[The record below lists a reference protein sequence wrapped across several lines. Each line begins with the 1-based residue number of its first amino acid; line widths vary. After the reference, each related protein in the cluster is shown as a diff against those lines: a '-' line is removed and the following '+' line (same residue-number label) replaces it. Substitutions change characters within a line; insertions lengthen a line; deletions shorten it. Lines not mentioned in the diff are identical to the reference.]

1 MIRFHGNTSVWPIIK
16 EHIKKSKKSQ
26 QIFAAVAYVGSDAA
40 RIMPLRRGDVL
51 VCNASDAAIKQGA
64 TSVKALKV
72 FLDRG
77 VKVFNEPRLH
87 GKVVIFPKRT
97 FVGSANVSSRSKD
110 FLFEAVVE
118 TTDPTVVGSSQLFV
132 ERHAQAISRLHHDEI
147 KRMLRIPV
155 KRPEP
160 PPPPPPLPLLQI
172 PKQVPLLKV
181 LPVKFNHYSYAVENQ
196 ISEQR
201 KSIRADFFD
210 GGNRADIQ
218 GEEWGSDWWSVF
230 QPDMWYIGITE
241 SGRIYKPSRVI
252 KLSKVTKT
260 LGIVWL
266 ALPKEGKNFVKNPA
280 LLSRLGIDHE
290 NFDHLVLKHEQTKPL
305 LKLFRET

>member
-1 MIRFHGNTSVWPIIK
+1 MIRFHGDISVWPTIK
-16 EHIKKSKKSQ
+16 EHIKKSRKTQ
-26 QIFAAVAYVGSDAA
+26 QVFAAIAYVGIDATK
-40 RIMPLRRGDVL
+40 IMPLRRGDVL
-51 VCNASDAAIKQGA
+51 VCNASDAAIRQGS
-64 TSVKALKV
+64 TSAKALKV

-77 VKVFNEPRLH
+77 VKIFNEPRLH
-87 GKVVIFPKRT
+87 GKVVVFPKRA

-110 FLFEAVVE
+110 SLFEAVVE
-118 TTDPTVVGSSQLFV
+118 TTDPTVVGSSRRFV
-132 ERHAQAISRLHHDEI
+132 ERHAQAISRLRHDEI

-160 PPPPPPLPLLQI
+160 GPPPPPLSLLRI

-181 LPVKFNHYSYAVENQ
+181 LPNDFRFRSYAVENQ
-196 ISEQR
+196 VGKQR
-201 KSIRADFFD
+201 KSIRADFFS
-210 GGNRADIQ
+210 GGVRADIEE
-218 GEEWGSDWWSVF
+218 EEWHSDWWSVF
-230 QPDMWYIGITE
+230 QPDMWYIGITK

-266 ALPKEGKNFVKNPA
+266 AVPKEGKNFVKNPA
-280 LLSRLGIDHE
+280 LLSRLGIDYE